1 MIRRNSQSVTGI
13 AAFLATLAL
22 IAGGACGA
30 PVPLSGLQLWLQ
42 GDTGI
47 TTNADGVTRWADQ
60 SGNGRD
66 ATVLAGDSEPDYVSS
81 VSALGGRPALRF
93 DGTDERFII
102 ETTGVERILGSGTLE
117 FTVFTV
123 GLADI
128 ENNTSMVGI
137 RDGSAPL
144 IQLDQQGGSEPNLGK
159 SRFILRNGSATQAN
173 ALGQD
178 HTGSYGIYSGDIERN
193 PTSGDSTVSV
203 YFDGPTPEGSATAD
217 FGGAPDFG
225 DGVQMI
231 GGLTS
236 GSTDWF
242 WDGDIAEVLIY
253 DRALSLGEK
262 NQVGFYLEQK
272 YSLQTAYL
280 PEPAGLIVLALT
292 TCLLLRRRP

>member
-1 MIRRNSQSVTGI
+1 VS
-13 AAFLATLAL
+13 
-22 IAGGACGA
+22 
-30 PVPLSGLQLWLQ
+30 
-42 GDTGI
+42 
-47 TTNADGVTRWADQ
+47 RWADQ

-66 ATVLAGDSEPDYVSS
+66 ATVQPSDSEPDYLSS
-81 VSALGGRPALRF
+81 VSALGGQPALRF
-93 DGTDERFII
+93 NGSDERFII
-102 ETTGVERILGSGTLE
+102 ETAGVGRILGSGTLE
-117 FTVFTV
+117 FTLFSV
-123 GLADI
+123 GVADI

-137 RDGSAPL
+137 RNGSAPL
-144 IQLDQQGGSEPNLGK
+144 IQLDQQGGAAPDLGK
-159 SRFILRNGSATQAN
+159 ARFILRNSTSTQAN

-178 HTGSYGIYSGDIERN
+178 HTGSYGIYSGDVTRD
-193 PTSGDSTVSV
+193 PGTGQSTVSV
-203 YFDGPTPEGSATAD
+203 YFDGPTSEGTATAD

-236 GSTDWF
+236 GPNDWF

-253 DRALSLGEK
+253 NRALSLGEK

-272 YSLQTAYL
+272 YSLDTAYL